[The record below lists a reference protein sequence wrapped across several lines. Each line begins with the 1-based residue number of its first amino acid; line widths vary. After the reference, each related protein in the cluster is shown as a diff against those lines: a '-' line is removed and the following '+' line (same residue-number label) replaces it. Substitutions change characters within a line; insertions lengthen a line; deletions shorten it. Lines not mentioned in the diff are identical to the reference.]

1 MSPSEAIHIDDLAR
15 PRVPRLLRVANGL
28 GAPFAGSLLR
38 LDEAVLLDRARRQAG
53 FDDFGDDTFR
63 EPLSV
68 LVRSLEEEA
77 RLTPFG
83 RFGARQLLQGLLV
96 TRLRLQE
103 LLKRHPEIEA
113 EPIVSPIV
121 VMGLPRTGTTHL
133 HNLLSSDP
141 SLRSLPYW
149 ESVEPIPDPLPERG
163 SAAAR
168 APEADPRFARCAR
181 GLDFLHRVMPLF
193 PLMHEM
199 TPTARH
205 EEIQLLAIE
214 ISTMLFESSYQ
225 IPGYRDWYKASDQT
239 HAYRALRRLLQV
251 LQWQDGSP
259 RRWVLKSPQHLEQI
273 GPLLSVFP
281 DAKIIQTHR
290 DPVRVTASFCTLGTY
305 GLRMATRHIDP
316 RRVGAYWSARIEDL
330 LMASI
335 RDRGRIPA
343 HQVMDLRF
351 HEFMADEVAAVA
363 RIYEFAG
370 QPGGEGALALVR
382 AYQDANPRG
391 RHGTIAYRLEDFG
404 LDAAERR
411 RSLRTY
417 QERFAVPDE
426 GE

>member
-1 MSPSEAIHIDDLAR
+1 MSSEAIHIDDLAS
-15 PRVPRLLRVANGL
+15 PQVPWLLRAGNAL
-28 GAPFAGSLLR
+28 ATPLAGSLLR
-38 LDEAVLLDRARRQAG
+38 LDEAALLASARRHTG
-53 FDDFGDDTFR
+53 LDDFGDETFR

-68 LVRSLEEEA
+68 LLRALEAEA

-83 RFGARQLLQGLLV
+83 RFGARQLLHGLLV
-96 TRLRLQE
+96 TRLRLLA
-103 LLKRHPEIEA
+103 LLRRHPEIEE
-113 EPIVSPIV
+113 EPVVSPII

-149 ESVEPIPDPLPERG
+149 ESLEPIPDPLPERG

-168 APEADPRFARCAR
+168 RAEDDPRFARCAR

-199 TPTARH
+199 TPTSRH
-205 EEIQLLAIE
+205 EEIQLLAVE

-225 IPGYRDWYKASDQT
+225 VPSYRDWYKASDQT
-239 HAYRALRRLLQV
+239 HAYRGLRRLLQV
-251 LQWQDGSP
+251 LQWQDGRP

-273 GPLLSVFP
+273 GPLLAVFP

-305 GLRMATRHIDP
+305 GLRMGTRHIDP
-316 RRVGAYWSARIEDL
+316 RAVGAYWAARIEDL
-330 LMASI
+330 LLASL
-335 RDRGRIPA
+335 RDRDRIPPEQA
-343 HQVMDLRF
+343 MDLRF
-351 HEFMADEVAAVA
+351 HEFMADEVGSVA

-370 QPGGEGALALVR
+370 QPGGEAALARVR

-391 RHGTIAYRLEDFG
+391 RHGTIDYRLEDFG

-411 RSLRTY
+411 RSLRAY
-417 QERFAVPDE
+417 QTRFGVPDE
-426 GE
+426 